1 MIFFNLPSLFME
13 GREFQHC
20 FKIWVVLL
28 HCVGGVVEH
37 QAEEGVKL
45 VWRGKAKSST
55 WPFEHR
61 DTFELSTITVKRR
74 REGDIEGTKEGMGK
88 RWRVGQRRGK
98 EERKWRE
105 SKGERRG
112 EQE

>member
-1 MIFFNLPSLFME
+1 MSIQFNSYTALRMIFFNLPSLFME
-13 GREFQHC
+13 GRKFQHC

-37 QAEEGVKL
+37 QAEEGIKL

-74 REGDIEGTKEGMGK
+74 REGDIEGTKEG
-88 RWRVGQRRGK
+88 
-98 EERKWRE
+98 RE

-112 EQE
+112 EQG

>member
-13 GREFQHC
+13 GRKFQHC

-37 QAEEGVKL
+37 QAEEGIKL

-74 REGDIEGTKEGMGK
+74 REGDIEGTKEG
-88 RWRVGQRRGK
+88 
-98 EERKWRE
+98 RE

-112 EQE
+112 EQG

>member
-1 MIFFNLPSLFME
+1 MFVE
-13 GREFQHC
+13 GRKFQHC
-20 FKIWVVLL
+20 LKIWVVLL

-74 REGDIEGTKEGMGK
+74 REGDMEGTKEGMGK

-105 SKGERRG
+105 SKGEKRG
-112 EQE
+112 EQG